1 MTSRPFAEQRVESKL
16 EFDPDRTAVLVVD
29 MLNDFLEYGG
39 AMVLS
44 GGKVLYEPINR
55 LLEHARQSELPI
67 IWVCDEHPV
76 MDDAEFEKRIPH
88 CIAGSWGAE
97 VVDALDVRDHDY
109 RVRKRR
115 YSGFFE
121 TDLDLRLRELKA
133 ESLIV
138 TGLSTNICVRSTIH
152 DAFFLRYQ
160 VIVPE
165 DCVAATSKREQESTL
180 YDIETH
186 YGLTTTLN
194 KVLEVLQGASKTR
207 PENRL
212 DAAEQGHM
220 KGSLS
225 T

>member
-1 MTSRPFAEQRVESKL
+1 MTSRPFAEQRVASRL
-16 EFDPDRTAVLVVD
+16 EFDPDRAAVLVID
-29 MLNDFLEYGG
+29 MLNDFLEDGG

-44 GGKVLYEPINR
+44 GGKVLYEPISR
-55 LLEHARQSELPI
+55 LLEHARQSELPVL
-67 IWVCDEHPV
+67 WVCDEHPV

-88 CIAGSWGAE
+88 CIAGTWGAE
-97 VVDALDVRDHDY
+97 VVDALDVREHDY
-109 RVRKRR
+109 RIRKRR

-133 ESLIV
+133 ETLII

-152 DAFFLRYQ
+152 DAFFRGYQ

-165 DCVAATSKREQESTL
+165 DCVAATSQREQESTL

-186 YGLTTTLN
+186 YGLTTKLS
-194 KVLEVLQGASKTR
+194 KVVEILQGAGKAR

-212 DAAEQGHM
+212 YTAEGP
-220 KGSLS
+220 
-225 T
+225 